1 MRRRSAA
8 SLLIGRSRSDHPFPY
23 SSSHRWQTRLCN
35 SDMQPGNSNNGIGPR
50 LDAPLVIFMQILLF
64 YLFQHCTRF
73 PAFRKWLHFSYFL
86 PAPAAE
92 GGFQCQVC
100 SAPIF
105 SASFSFFFYLR
116 NLWWY
121 RISRNKKRGERGE
134 ESPAASQPWEDPPL
148 SLKDVLVR
156 TPFSRKR
163 KRASASAAA
172 STSPHTLCQTR
183 RVKKG
188 RKK

>member
-1 MRRRSAA
+1 MQFRYATGNFQQWNRPSPPP
-8 SLLIGRSRSDHPFPY
+8 SLF
-23 SSSHRWQTRLCN
+23 LCRFFF
-35 SDMQPGNSNNGIGPR
+35 S
-50 LDAPLVIFMQILLF
+50 IF
-64 YLFQHCTRF
+64 FQHCTRF

-121 RISRNKKRGERGE
+121 RISRNKKRGEGRNL
-134 ESPAASQPWEDPPL
+134 PPRHSL
-148 SLKDVLVR
+148 GKIPLFLLKDVLVR

-183 RVKKG
+183 RVKK
-188 RKK
+188 KKNKMEGGASPVDVVLRGCSRLGKPLLKTRR